1 MRNGSGNGD
10 GDGHFPLEVLDRR
23 FPEVIDLPPP
33 RVTARR
39 PPFWPALVL
48 FTLTLAM
55 TLAAGAM
62 FSIAYAN
69 DSAQAVADES
79 LLTLPLLLFQQPHM
93 LLLGIPFAATLLG
106 FLMAHEM
113 GHFLACKYY
122 GIDCSYPFFLPS
134 PFLFGTFGAVIRIRS
149 PITTRRAL
157 FDIGISGPILGFIVA
172 VPLLAYGI
180 AVSKIVPGAQDASRL
195 TFGVPPLMR
204 LFSAIFHPGVDPYSL
219 LLHPVARAAWFG
231 LLATALNLLPVW
243 QLDGGHI
250 IYSLTP
256 ERHQRISLAVSLG
269 LVALGVRFWYGWAF
283 WGIVLL
289 VLALRLRHPPLYDR
303 WQPLDASRKLLAVFA
318 LAMFLLCLTLMP
330 TNNPW

>member
-1 MRNGSGNGD
+1 MHNGSGNGD
-10 GDGHFPLEVLDRR
+10 GCLPLEVLDRR
-23 FPEVIDLPPP
+23 FAEVIDLPPP

-39 PPFWPALVL
+39 PPYWPALVL
-48 FTLTLAM
+48 FILTVAT

-62 FSIAYAN
+62 FAISYAN
-69 DSAQAVADES
+69 NSARAVADES
-79 LLTLPLLLFQQPHM
+79 LLTLPLLVVQHPGL

-113 GHFLACKYY
+113 GHYLACRYY
-122 GIDCSYPFFLPS
+122 GVDCSYPFFLPC
-134 PFLFGTFGAVIRIRS
+134 PFLFGTFGAVIMIRS

-157 FDIGISGPILGFIVA
+157 FDIGIAGPVLGFIVA

-180 AVSKIVPGAQDASRL
+180 AISKVVPGAQDASGI
-195 TFGVPPLMR
+195 TFGIPAIMR
-204 LFSAIFHPGVDPYSL
+204 FFVALFHHGIDPSFL

-250 IYSLTP
+250 IYSLAP
-256 ERHQRISLAVSLG
+256 EHHQRISLAVSLI
-269 LVALGVRFWYGWAF
+269 LVFLGVRYWNGWAF

-289 VLALRLRHPPLYDR
+289 VLSLRFRHPPLYDR
-303 WQPLDASRKLLAVFA
+303 WQPLDASRKLLAVAA
-318 LAMFLLCLTLMP
+318 LAIFLLCLTIMP
-330 TNNPW
+330 VNNPW

>member
-1 MRNGSGNGD
+1 MRNKSGNGD
-10 GDGHFPLEVLDRR
+10 GRLPLEVLDGHLA
-23 FPEVIDLPPP
+23 EVIDLPPP
-33 RVTARR
+33 PKPTRR
-39 PPFWPALVL
+39 PPFWPALIL
-48 FTLTLAM
+48 FVLTLGM

-62 FSIAYAN
+62 FAMSYAN
-69 DSAQAVADES
+69 DSARAFSDEG
-79 LLTLPLLLFQQPHM
+79 LFTLPLLLAQHPHL

-113 GHFLACKYY
+113 GHFLACRYY
-122 GIDCSYPFFLPS
+122 GVDCSYPFFLPS
-134 PFLFGTFGAVIRIRS
+134 PFLFGTFGAVIKIRS

-157 FDIGISGPILGFIVA
+157 FDIGIAGPILGFIVA

-180 AVSKIVPGAQDASRL
+180 AISRVVPGAQDHSGIV
-195 TFGVPPLMR
+195 FGVPLLMR
-204 LFSAIFHPGVDPYSL
+204 FFAATFHPGADPYSL

-256 ERHQRISLAVSLG
+256 ERHQRISLAVSLA
-269 LVALGVRFWYGWAF
+269 LVFMGVRYWNGWAF

-289 VLALRLRHPPLYDR
+289 VLSLRLRHPPLYDR
-303 WQPLDASRKLLAVFA
+303 WQPLDASRKLLAVMA
-318 LAMFLLCLTLMP
+318 LAMFLLCLTIMP
-330 TNNPW
+330 VNNPW

>member
-1 MRNGSGNGD
+1 MPNSTGNGD
-10 GDGHFPLEVLDRR
+10 GRLPLEVLDRR
-23 FPEVIDLPPP
+23 FAEVIDLPPP
-33 RVTARR
+33 RVTLRR
-39 PPFWPALVL
+39 PPYWPAVVL
-48 FTLTLAM
+48 FILTVAT

-62 FSIAYAN
+62 FAISYAN
-69 DSAQAVADES
+69 DSARAVADEN
-79 LLTLPLLLFQQPHM
+79 LFTLPLLVVQHPHL

-113 GHFLACKYY
+113 GHYLACKYY
-122 GIDCSYPFFLPS
+122 GIDCSYPFFLTVAISFRHVWRGDQNSRANHHAP
-134 PFLFGTFGAVIRIRS
+134 RS
-149 PITTRRAL
+149 
-157 FDIGISGPILGFIVA
+157 FDIGISGPIMGFIVA
-172 VPLLAYGI
+172 VPALAYGI
-180 AVSKIVPGAQDASRL
+180 AASRIVPGAQDDSGI

-204 LFSAIFHPGVDPYSL
+204 FFSAIFHPGTDPYSL

-256 ERHQRISLAVSLG
+256 ERHQRISLAVALG
-269 LVALGVRFWYGWAF
+269 LVVLGLRFWYGWAF

-289 VLALRLRHPPLYDR
+289 VLALRLKHPPLYDR
-303 WQPLDASRKLLAVFA
+303 WQPLDASRKLLAVLA
-318 LAMFLLCLTLMP
+318 LVMFLLCLTLMP